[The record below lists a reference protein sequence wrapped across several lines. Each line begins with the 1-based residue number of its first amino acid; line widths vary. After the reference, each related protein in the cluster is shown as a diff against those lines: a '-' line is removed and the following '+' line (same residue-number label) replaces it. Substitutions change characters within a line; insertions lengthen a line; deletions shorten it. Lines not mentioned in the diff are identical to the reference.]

1 MEKVRTISKF
11 EKEMR
16 IERNSNRV
24 TIDMITTC
32 KRAKTAINRLYKAVE
47 TTNRLEENERE
58 ALSSWLDD
66 SQSFIETLNGKTIAK
81 ETYNNDYDGWIIEL
95 ECDPDIDQWYIRVTL
110 PLGLLGDY
118 DTIQEI
124 PSQGSFE
131 GHEFKSEKR
140 AKARTFIEFKELN
153 RKGEKI
159 YCEISIIDGGM
170 TTTYYEHGWINHPYM
185 KWISLDTYIYDKNG
199 ACWGNY
205 NPTAIDGKVNMSL
218 VLPATETNLKKILH
232 EFIKCAYGTLE
243 K

>member
-1 MEKVRTISKF
+1 MKKVRTISKF
-11 EKEMR
+11 EKEMG

-58 ALSSWLDD
+58 AFSSWLDD
-66 SQSFIETLNGKTIAK
+66 NQSFIETLNGKTIAK
-81 ETYNNDYDGWIIEL
+81 EDGANGWIIEL
-95 ECDPDIDQWYIRVTL
+95 ECDHDIDQWYIRVTL

-118 DTIQEI
+118 DHIQEI
-124 PSQGSFE
+124 PLQGLFE
-131 GHEFKSEKR
+131 SHEFKSEKR
-140 AKARTFIEFKELN
+140 SKARTFIEFKELN

-159 YCEISIIDGGM
+159 YCEISILDGG
-170 TTTYYEHGWINHPYM
+170 TTSTYYEYGWIDHPYM

-205 NPTAIDGKVNMSL
+205 NPTAIDGKMNMNL
-218 VLPATETNLKKILH
+218 VLPATQTNLEKILH
-232 EFIKCAYGTLE
+232 EFIKCAYGILE